1 MLNGQ
6 KERVKNDQAS
16 IIYIV
21 LVSEKKKRN
30 KININTIDDI
40 SVHEE
45 PIQILIL

>member
-21 LVSEKKKRN
+21 LVSEKKKTKQN
-30 KININTIDDI
+30 
-40 SVHEE
+40 
-45 PIQILIL
+45 

>member
-21 LVSEKKKRN
+21 LVSEKKNETKLISILLMTSLYTRN
-30 KININTIDDI
+30 LYKF
-40 SVHEE
+40 
-45 PIQILIL
+45 